1 MTNRNKRLKKG
12 IDSLNKQISIHKE
25 KMKTAE
31 EENNEDLAGYYKKE
45 IQSKKEAMER
55 KMKMLEKK

>member
-12 IDSLNKQISIHKE
+12 IDSLNKQISIHEE

-31 EENNEDLAGYYKKE
+31 EVNNEDLAGIIKKKYN
-45 IQSKKEAMER
+45 QRKKPWKER
-55 KMKMLEKK
+55 

>member
-12 IDSLNKQISIHKE
+12 IDSLNKQISIHE
-25 KMKTAE
+25 KKIKTAE

-45 IQSKKEAMER
+45 IQSKREAMER